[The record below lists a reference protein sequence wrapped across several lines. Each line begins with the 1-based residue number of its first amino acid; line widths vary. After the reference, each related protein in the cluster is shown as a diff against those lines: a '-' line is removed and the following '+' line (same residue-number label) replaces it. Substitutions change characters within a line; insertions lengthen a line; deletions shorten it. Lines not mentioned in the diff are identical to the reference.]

1 MELHRRGTHFCPIG
15 SQTRYE
21 VGCAFLVVGEE
32 GVIKII
38 RLLAAGRVIAPGRI
52 EGVDFSDGLLDKLAV
67 VQVWNRLATAAVTCT
82 GWKYNKRK
90 AEDCHDYP
98 APFLKNLN
106 TSNPPNLI

>member
-32 GVIKII
+32 CFINII

-67 VQVWNRLATAAVTCT
+67 VQVWNRLATAAATCT
-82 GWKYNKRK
+82 GWEKNKRK
-90 AEDCHDYP
+90 GEGGHHYP
-98 APFLKNLN
+98 P
-106 TSNPPNLI
+106 